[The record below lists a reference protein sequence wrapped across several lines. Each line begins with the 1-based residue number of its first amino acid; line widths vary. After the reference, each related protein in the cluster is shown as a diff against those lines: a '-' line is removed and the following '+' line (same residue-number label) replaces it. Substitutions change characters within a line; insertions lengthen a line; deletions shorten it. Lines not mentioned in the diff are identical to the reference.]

1 MCIFCRKCAEVLLR
15 DINVRLYLTV
25 GTKLFRQDRIYFNSA
40 LAKIPLFPD
49 ASRSDEDASR
59 SDEDASR
66 SDERTDFK
74 VLPSGVD
81 LVEETLKNEDA
92 LMALPRIANGI
103 SLRWT

>member
-49 ASRSDEDASR
+49 ASRSDE
-59 SDEDASR
+59 
-66 SDERTDFK
+66 RTDFK